1 MNSPFYTVFYKELL
15 TQRTPFRLFCPPK
28 AKGTPPGSG
37 GVSAS
42 LSSSAQTEAFGGN
55 TVYEHDIQA
64 FHDKI
69 IDQFFSVG
77 LRDAAN
83 AGFSAVQCQR
93 RLPLVIHHGG
103 VLVTAAPAR

>member
-83 AGFSAVQCQR
+83 AGFRISVLH
-93 RLPLVIHHGG
+93 RLLIMI
-103 VLVTAAPAR
+103 